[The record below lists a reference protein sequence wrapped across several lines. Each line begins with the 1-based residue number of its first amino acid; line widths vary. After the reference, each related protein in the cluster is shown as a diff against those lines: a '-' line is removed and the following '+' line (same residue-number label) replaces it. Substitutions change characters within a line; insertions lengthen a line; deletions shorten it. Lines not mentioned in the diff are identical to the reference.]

1 MTSIDDFLELVRAEL
16 GLEVTAADAARSLD
30 EVEGWDSL
38 LLLTLAVSLE
48 SATGR
53 RVRLPDL
60 LEASSL
66 EGIFK
71 AAVRA

>member
-66 EGIFK
+66 EGIFE